1 MTDVMSNK
9 MMMGKQDAPA
19 SLPAVY
25 KSLERRDFLTG
36 YAFLAPAI
44 LMLAFVLLIPF
55 VQAVILSFYNKPIG
69 APATFTGFENYIS
82 TLTDPSFWRAASNT
96 FVFVFFSV
104 TIKVLLGMG
113 VALALNE
120 HFPGRGIARVI
131 VLIPWALPE
140 ITSCLS
146 FVWLLD
152 GNIGALNAILRGFG
166 LIESNVYF
174 LSDGDLAMPT
184 VIGVNIW
191 RGFPFF
197 TLTLMAALQTIDKQL
212 YEAADL
218 DGANSLHKFWHIT
231 LPSVL
236 PVLTVSTLL
245 STIWTTNSFTSI
257 FVLTGG
263 GPSDFTTTLPIYT
276 YSEAF
281 KGYANLGR
289 ASAVAVIILP
299 LIVLMILMLMK
310 VMRKREEI
318 ES

>member
-1 MTDVMSNK
+1 MSEVMKDNTVT
-9 MMMGKQDAPA
+9 APRRDPDITPVIHR
-19 SLPAVY
+19 SLQ
-25 KSLERRDFLTG
+25 RRDFFTG

-55 VQAVILSFYNKPIG
+55 VQAVILSFYDKPIG
-69 APATFTGFENYIS
+69 APATYAGLGNYIA
-82 TLTDPSFWRAASNT
+82 TLTDPAFWTAAKNT
-96 FVFVFFSV
+96 FLFVFFSI
-104 TIKVLLGMG
+104 TIKVVIGMG
-113 VALALNE
+113 IALALNE
-120 HFPGRGIARVI
+120 HFPGRGMARVI

-140 ITSCLS
+140 ITACLS

-152 GNIGALNAILRGFG
+152 GNVGALNAILRGFG
-166 LIESNVYF
+166 LIEKNVYF
-174 LSDGDLAMPT
+174 LSDPHLAMPT

-218 DGANSLHKFWHIT
+218 DGANSWHKFWYIT

-263 GPSDFTTTLPIYT
+263 GPADITTTLPIYT

-289 ASAVAVIILP
+289 AAAVAVIILP
-299 LIVLMILMLMK
+299 LIILMIIMLMR

-318 ES
+318 EA

>member
-1 MTDVMSNK
+1 MSEVTKDNVIAAS
-9 MMMGKQDAPA
+9 GPVSPA
-19 SLPAVY
+19 GNAVY
-25 KSLERRDFLTG
+25 RSLERKDILTG
-36 YAFLAPAI
+36 YAFLAPAL
-44 LMLAFVLLIPF
+44 LMLAFILLVPF
-55 VQAVILSFYNKPIG
+55 VQALTLSLYDKPIG
-69 APATFTGFENYIS
+69 APATFTGLDNYVE
-82 TLTDPSFWRAASNT
+82 TLTDPSFWTAAKNT
-96 FVFVFFSV
+96 FIFVFFSIV
-104 TIKVLLGMG
+104 IKVVIGMG

-120 HFPGRGIARVI
+120 HFYGRGIARVI

-140 ITSCLS
+140 ITACLS
-146 FVWLLD
+146 FIWLFD
-152 GNIGALNAILRGFG
+152 GNIGAMNALLRGFG
-166 LIESNVYF
+166 LIERNVYF
-174 LSDGDLAMPT
+174 LSDPALAMPT
-184 VIGVNIW
+184 VIAINIW

-197 TLTLMAALQTIDKQL
+197 TLTLMAALQTIDRQL

-218 DGANSLHKFWHIT
+218 DGANTWHKFWHIT

-263 GPSDFTTTLPIYT
+263 GPADITTTLPIYT

-289 ASAVAVIILP
+289 AAAVAVIILP
-299 LIVLMILMLMK
+299 LIILMILMLMR

-318 ES
+318 EA